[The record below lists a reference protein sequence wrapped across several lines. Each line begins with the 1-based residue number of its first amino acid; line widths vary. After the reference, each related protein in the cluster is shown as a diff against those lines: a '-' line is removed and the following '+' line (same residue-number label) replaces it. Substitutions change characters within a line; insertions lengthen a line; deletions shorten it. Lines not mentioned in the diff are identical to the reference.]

1 MKLTGGPET
10 EETVKFI
17 LMFDKFF
24 DVLNVTNFTNWAR
37 ARKPD
42 KKIDDK
48 RLEVSINYV
57 LNVSLFYLQ
66 WLEKTFIA
74 YLDDW
79 EESVASR
86 PDSFTPAEKRGCY

>member
-42 KKIDDK
+42 KQPYQKIDDK

-57 LNVSLFYLQ
+57 LNVIIF
-66 WLEKTFIA
+66 
-74 YLDDW
+74 
-79 EESVASR
+79 
-86 PDSFTPAEKRGCY
+86 